1 MTTNKDLLALHN
13 GAWTNNSVN
22 SSVAGSMAEYRDG
35 MFVGQD
41 KIVRVFS
48 ELMRNMAKM
57 KTFIRP
63 AMCKPYGKQSESL
76 QKSKYYYQSE
86 CSLSIH
92 RSNDLHVHNPGL
104 MDTIQLVQSLRNCLP
119 ASHIPVNSW
128 KSEDRQFRSEVGG
141 NFEGC

>member
-1 MTTNKDLLALHN
+1 MTSSNKDLLALHN
-13 GAWTNNSVN
+13 GAWSNNSALSGSGAGNN
-22 SSVAGSMAEYRDG
+22 SLVGEYRDG

-76 QKSKYYYQSE
+76 QKSKKSYYFTFYGY
-86 CSLSIH
+86 L
-92 RSNDLHVHNPGL
+92 L
-104 MDTIQLVQSLRNCLP
+104 
-119 ASHIPVNSW
+119 
-128 KSEDRQFRSEVGG
+128 
-141 NFEGC
+141 

>member
-1 MTTNKDLLALHN
+1 MASNKDLLALHN
-13 GAWTNNSVN
+13 GAWTNNN
-22 SSVAGSMAEYRDG
+22 SSSSLGGNSSAGSMAEYRDG

-76 QKSKYYYQSE
+76 QKS
-86 CSLSIH
+86 
-92 RSNDLHVHNPGL
+92 RR
-104 MDTIQLVQSLRNCLP
+104 LV
-119 ASHIPVNSW
+119 
-128 KSEDRQFRSEVGG
+128 
-141 NFEGC
+141 